1 MTRRRA
7 SIILV
12 VIAFLVLPV
21 ILSRVA
27 PAVPL
32 RAYFSLERKFDWQS
46 LRDLEPFLIKT
57 GLLRQARMRVRGGFT
72 MALNP
77 QDLVPLMLLRT
88 GEWQPE
94 VWDALASALPPD
106 SVLLD
111 VGAHIGIF
119 TLKGARHVGSK
130 GRVIAFE
137 PNPETVK
144 LLRENISANHL
155 ENVTVEQ
162 IACTDR
168 PQQLTLFAA
177 PTNNTGASSLSQV
190 NATYGASPRPFQVR
204 GRPIDDVIRE
214 LQLDRVDAMKI
225 DVEGAE
231 LQVLRGA
238 AETLKRFHPRIVVEI
253 VPSQLANFGS
263 TPKDIASFIRSTGY
277 SIGVPL
283 TTGATDWEWMIG
295 QSMVKMSDPATAPQ
309 LLKGFGGLESN
320 TWRWTAKTFDI
331 ALHPPDGAPST
342 GATLVGKFIFPGVAF
357 HQLKQVRLSAK
368 IDGVELPAATFASE
382 GEHEYRARIPARML
396 QSNPVEIDFALD
408 KSLKDDLGL
417 IALSIGFV
425 NAKE

>member
-12 VIAFLVLPV
+12 LIALLAFPV

-32 RAYFSLERKFDWQS
+32 RAYFSLERKFDSQG

-57 GLLRQARMRVRGGFT
+57 GLLRPARMRVRGGFT
-72 MALNP
+72 MVLNP

-88 GEWQPE
+88 GEWQPD
-94 VWDALASALPPD
+94 VWDALVPALPRD
-106 SVLLD
+106 GVLLD

-119 TLKGARHVGSK
+119 TLKGAKQVGPN

-137 PNPETVK
+137 PNPETAA

-155 ENVTVEQ
+155 ENVTVEE

-168 PQQLTLFAA
+168 QQQLTLFAA

-190 NATYGASPRPFQVR
+190 NAAYGSAPRPFQVL
-204 GRPIDDVIRE
+204 GRPIDDVVRE
-214 LQLDRVDAMKI
+214 LKLDRVNAIKI

-231 LQVLRGA
+231 LQVLHGA
-238 AETLKRFHPRIVVEI
+238 TETLKRFHPKIVLEI
-253 VPSQLANFGS
+253 VPSQLASFQS
-263 TPKDIASFIRSTGY
+263 TPQEVASFIKSTGY
-277 SIGVPL
+277 TIGVPL
-283 TTGATDWEWMIG
+283 SAGATDWEWTIG

-309 LLKGFGGLESN
+309 LLKGFGGLEAG
-320 TWRWTAKTFDI
+320 TWRWTAKKFDI
-331 ALHPPDGAPST
+331 ALRPPDGAASR

-357 HQLKQVRLSAK
+357 HELKQVRLSAQ
-368 IDGVELPAATFASE
+368 IDGVELPAATFGSE
-382 GEHEYRARIPARML
+382 GEQLYRVEIPARLL
-396 QSNPVEIDFALD
+396 QRNLIEIDFALD
-408 KSLKDDLGL
+408 KSLKEDLGL
-417 IALSIGFV
+417 IALSIGF
-425 NAKE
+425 E